1 MENTWPF
8 EFPGVNWLGEEEQRA
23 VLDVVEN
30 GSLFRYYG
38 PSEPT
43 HVHQLESYAKTY
55 FGAKY
60 ALAVN
65 SGTGA
70 LFTSMSALGIGP
82 GCEVIVPSYM
92 WVATVGAIVRHN
104 AIPVFCEVDESFT
117 MDPDDLEKKITPR
130 TKLIVPVHMSG
141 APSDMDKIMEI
152 AKRHGISVLEDCA
165 QSSGGS
171 FKSKKLGTFGDI
183 GIYSFQ
189 INKNITAGEGGL
201 IVTDDEDIYMR
212 AVSAHD
218 LGVPWTNAEPDADS
232 GVNLWGH
239 GRRMG
244 ELCGAVANVQVR
256 KLQQIVN
263 HMRESKWRIRE
274 SLEGLNEM
282 QLRHIHDRQGDTGPA
297 LIMTFDD
304 GGRAKEAASFIKGE
318 GLNNVWHMPD
328 YGLHIYYNIPSLVN
342 KVPLSAAGNPWG
354 LSENSES
361 VYDYNKGACPQS
373 DDLFERSVLVSI
385 PSRLTLEQENTMSD
399 VVCKAAGH
407 GRVIR
412 EKAV

>member
-117 MDPDDLEKKITPR
+117 MDPDDL
-130 TKLIVPVHMSG
+130 
-141 APSDMDKIMEI
+141 
-152 AKRHGISVLEDCA
+152 
-165 QSSGGS
+165 
-171 FKSKKLGTFGDI
+171 
-183 GIYSFQ
+183 
-189 INKNITAGEGGL
+189 
-201 IVTDDEDIYMR
+201 
-212 AVSAHD
+212 
-218 LGVPWTNAEPDADS
+218 
-232 GVNLWGH
+232 
-239 GRRMG
+239 
-244 ELCGAVANVQVR
+244 
-256 KLQQIVN
+256 
-263 HMRESKWRIRE
+263 
-274 SLEGLNEM
+274 
-282 QLRHIHDRQGDTGPA
+282 
-297 LIMTFDD
+297 
-304 GGRAKEAASFIKGE
+304 
-318 GLNNVWHMPD
+318 
-328 YGLHIYYNIPSLVN
+328 
-342 KVPLSAAGNPWG
+342 
-354 LSENSES
+354 
-361 VYDYNKGACPQS
+361 
-373 DDLFERSVLVSI
+373 
-385 PSRLTLEQENTMSD
+385 
-399 VVCKAAGH
+399 
-407 GRVIR
+407 
-412 EKAV
+412 